1 MNELSLEERLIKL
14 IKDMPEDQH
23 RKLLSYIESQQAGYR
38 KYPRKEVSIATAY
51 VVQDNIYT
59 DFIKNIGAGGVYI
72 TTKKSQSVG
81 DEISMNFMLTGHK
94 RPIRVFGKVVRL
106 STNGFAVK
114 FIEALEDPLNKLENE
129 PT

>member
-1 MNELSLEERLIKL
+1 MR
-14 IKDMPEDQH
+14 
-23 RKLLSYIESQQAGYR
+23 YIESQQAGYR

-94 RPIRVFGKVVRL
+94 RPIRVFGTIIR
-106 STNGFAVK
+106 STPNGFAVK
-114 FIEALEDPLNKLENE
+114 FYEKVEELLNSVNENK
-129 PT
+129 